1 MPKAIIAVDLDGTL
15 MRGDSFLSACAAAG
29 AQNIFVFIFKVFAG
43 LAPLKWWM
51 YRSLMNER
59 SLKRIRWNEPLVKWL
74 FEKQKEGAELILVSA
89 APDYFLEELKK
100 HVGQGKL
107 FAQMIGS
114 TQNENRRGKA
124 KANVLIARFGRKGF
138 DYVGNSQAD
147 VPVWRAARI
156 AYNVN
161 PSHGLDV
168 SARAAGV
175 SLTRITRNP
184 QHPLMEL
191 WDDIKRALKK

>member
-161 PSHGLDV
+161 PSHGLER